1 MGDPIEEIRRR
12 GDKNLAKRAEQ
23 AQAQIEEQHEL
34 DAEAKKVSTG
44 TIHGKKVKDIS
55 SSEDPPASAR
65 KADNVFKGKM

>member
-1 MGDPIEEIRRR
+1 MGESIEEIRLR
-12 GDKNLAKRAEQ
+12 GHKSLDRAKQ
-23 AQAQIEEQHEL
+23 AQAQIEEQHAL